1 MPSWPCVAVNGHRP
15 LALAAPCWAWAEAPL
30 PSSTGHVRSS
40 LRPRG
45 QGPGSWPACAFSQE
59 PASRF
64 TYSQKY
70 LSATV
75 GPLDPE
81 EEERKARRESRQA
94 WRTPIGFQTAGLH
107 SMGTTRPLGL
117 PPISA
122 ATEVGGKSG
131 AGVGAHRASPDLLP
145 PTQEWREKALFAN
158 LLEPVLQRE
167 RWGWDQRHQDF
178 DLYTRPP
185 TFLELPPAPKP
196 RAGENG
202 ARALGGTPRA
212 TLCLPSQP

>member
-1 MPSWPCVAVNGHRP
+1 M
-15 LALAAPCWAWAEAPL
+15 
-30 PSSTGHVRSS
+30 
-40 LRPRG
+40 
-45 QGPGSWPACAFSQE
+45 
-59 PASRF
+59 
-64 TYSQKY
+64 
-70 LSATV
+70 

-202 ARALGGTPRA
+202 ARALGGTPPRHPA
-212 TLCLPSQP
+212 PSLSAMRGRGWEAGPRPLMLGTVMPTTTSRGSLGSSRGPTCPCTGKGHDDPCVLVNPLYMRRDHRRL

>member
-1 MPSWPCVAVNGHRP
+1 MAVNGHRP
-15 LALAAPCWAWAEAPL
+15 LALAAPCSAWAEAPL
-30 PSSTGHVRSS
+30 QHWPRQEQPLTRGTGPWRLARSWAQ
-40 LRPRG
+40 RP
-45 QGPGSWPACAFSQE
+45 PVCACSQE

-70 LSATV
+70 LSAMV

-81 EEERKARRESRQA
+81 EEERRARRESRQA

-131 AGVGAHRASPDLLP
+131 AGAGAHGASPDLLP
-145 PTQEWREKALFAN
+145 LTQEWREKALFAN

-202 ARALGGTPRA
+202 AWALGGTPRS
-212 TLCLPSQP
+212 TLRLPSQP